1 MARSALPLILVDNA
15 NILSIL
21 NEGEFKFSALSFE
34 EAKAI
39 IDMHDEDDVIKCFS
53 GYELKKVVFDYLNV
67 TDRDFKYE
75 PITDMKVGQDA
86 ITFKL
91 YRTPS
96 ETQPVITTAA
106 GGVAK
111 KIENVYVTCQ
121 YISRLK

>member
-1 MARSALPLILVDNA
+1 MARTKLPLILVDNA

-21 NEGEFKFSALSFE
+21 NEGEFKFSALTFE

-53 GYELKKVVFDYLNV
+53 GYELKQVVFNYLNV
-67 TDRDFKYE
+67 ADRNFKYE
-75 PITDMKVGQDA
+75 PITEMLVGQDA

-96 ETQPVITTAA
+96 ESQPVIATAD
-106 GGVAK
+106 GGEAK
-111 KIENVYVTCQ
+111 KVENVYVTCQ

>member
-1 MARSALPLILVDNA
+1 MARSNLPLILVDNA

-21 NEGEFKFSALSFE
+21 NEGEYKFSPLSFE

-39 IDMHDEDDVIKCFS
+39 IDMHDDDDVIKCFS
-53 GYELKKVVFDYLNV
+53 GYELKQVVFNYLNV

-75 PITDMKVGQDA
+75 PITEMKVGQDA

-96 ETQPVITTAA
+96 ESQPVIKTAA
-106 GGVAK
+106 GGEAK

-121 YISRLK
+121 YFCRLK

>member
-1 MARSALPLILVDNA
+1 MARTKLPLILVDNA
-15 NILSIL
+15 NALSIL
-21 NEGEFKFSALSFE
+21 HEGEYKFTALSFE
-34 EAKAI
+34 ETKAI

-53 GYELKKVVFDYLNV
+53 CYELKQVVFNYLNV

-96 ETQPVITTAA
+96 ETQPVLKTAN
-106 GGVAK
+106 GIEAK

-121 YISRLK
+121 YFFRLK

>member
-21 NEGEFKFSALSFE
+21 NEGEFKCSALSFE

-53 GYELKKVVFDYLNV
+53 GYELKQVVFNYLGV

-75 PITDMKVGQDA
+75 PLTEMKVGQDA

-96 ETQPVITTAA
+96 ETQPVITTAEGA
-106 GGVAK
+106 EAK
-111 KIENVYVTCQ
+111 KIENVYVTCLHF
-121 YISRLK
+121 SRLK

>member
-1 MARSALPLILVDNA
+1 MARSNLPLILVDNA

-21 NEGEFKFSALSFE
+21 NEGEYKFSPLSFE

-39 IDMHDEDDVIKCFS
+39 IDMHDDDDVIKCFS
-53 GYELKKVVFDYLNV
+53 GYELKQVVFNYLNV

-75 PITDMKVGQDA
+75 PITEMKVGQDA

-96 ETQPVITTAA
+96 ESQPVIKTAT
-106 GGVAK
+106 GGEAK

-121 YISRLK
+121 YFFRLK

>member
-1 MARSALPLILVDNA
+1 MARTTTPLILVDNA

-21 NEGEFKFSALSFE
+21 NEGEFKFSALTFE

-53 GYELKKVVFDYLNV
+53 GYELKQVVFNYLNV
-67 TDRDFKYE
+67 MDRNFKYE
-75 PITDMKVGQDA
+75 PITEMAVGQDA

-96 ETQPVITTAA
+96 ESQPVISTAA
-106 GGVAK
+106 GGEAK
-111 KIENVYVTCQ
+111 KVENVYVTCQ

>member
-1 MARSALPLILVDNA
+1 MAKTKYPLILVDNA

-21 NEGEFKFSALSFE
+21 NEGEFKFSSLTFE

-39 IDMHDEDDVIKCFS
+39 IDMYDEDDVIKCFS
-53 GYELKKVVFDYLNV
+53 GYELKQVVFNYLNV
-67 TDRDFKYE
+67 ADRNFKFV
-75 PITDMKVGQDA
+75 PITEMLVGQDA
-86 ITFKL
+86 ITFKI

-96 ETQPVITTAA
+96 ESQPIITTAA
-106 GGVAK
+106 GGEAK

>member
-1 MARSALPLILVDNA
+1 MARTKYPLILVDNA

-21 NEGEFKFSALSFE
+21 NEGEFKFSALTFE

-39 IDMHDEDDVIKCFS
+39 IDMYDEDDVIKCFS
-53 GYELKKVVFDYLNV
+53 GYELKQVVFNYLNV
-67 TDRDFKYE
+67 ADRNFKFV
-75 PITDMKVGQDA
+75 PITEMLVGQDA
-86 ITFKL
+86 ITFKI

-96 ETQPVITTAA
+96 ESQPIITTTA
-106 GGVAK
+106 GGEAK

>member
-1 MARSALPLILVDNA
+1 MARSDLPLILVDNT

-21 NEGEFKFSALSFE
+21 NEGEYKFTNLTFE

-39 IDMHDEDDVIKCFS
+39 IDMHDDDDVIKFFS
-53 GYELKKVVFDYLNV
+53 GYELKQVVFNYLNV

-96 ETQPVITTAA
+96 ETQPVLKTAN
-106 GGVAK
+106 GIEAK

-121 YISRLK
+121 YFFRLK